1 VSVPD
6 SVTTSEEIMPMLMGP
21 KVGKTRA
28 TNIAIN
34 VVLYVIAFGAAFLL
48 ASILILVTT
57 TTSPLDVMHALYQG
71 SISNWSAI
79 GLTLEQSTPILI
91 VALGVVIANRAGT
104 FTIGP
109 QGQFLMG
116 GLVAGFVMFKFG
128 LPTGLALPL
137 CLVGAAIGGA
147 IWAGIAAL
155 LRYTR
160 GVDVIISTLL
170 LNFVALEVVDF
181 CLNKLFLLQENVTT
195 NPKPPESAQL
205 TKSRQLPHLG
215 RLPGFSVT
223 SGVLIALVLV
233 IVVAF
238 VLARTKWGFRI
249 RMLGLNPTA
258 AQAAGV
264 SMAIFGGGA
273 LILSGAFAGLAGG
286 VWFTGIGTRLV
297 PGFEGGLGGEGLL
310 VALIARRSV
319 VATIPIAIFFGML
332 HSGGGYL
339 AATGVPAN
347 IVDIV
352 KGLVVLGAI
361 MPPVALHVWDRR
373 RSLRVAKRSARL
385 ELAGS
390 VLLEVAT

>member
-1 VSVPD
+1 MTVPD
-6 SVTTSEEIMPMLMGP
+6 QVTQSEEIMPMLMGP

-28 TNIAIN
+28 GNIAIN
-34 VVLYVIAFGAAFLL
+34 VGLYIVAFAAAFLL
-48 ASILILVTT
+48 VSILILATT
-57 TTSPLDVMHALYQG
+57 TTSPWDVMHALYTG
-71 SISNWSAI
+71 SVSGWAAI
-79 GLTLEQSTPILI
+79 GLTLEQATPILI
-91 VALGVVIANRAGT
+91 VAIGVVIANRAGT

-128 LPTGLALPL
+128 LPVPVALPL
-137 CLVGAAIGGA
+137 CLVGGAIGGA

-170 LNFVALEVVDF
+170 LNFVALELVDF
-181 CLNKLFLLQENVTT
+181 CLNKIFLLQENVPTS
-195 NPKPPESAQL
+195 PKPPQSAQL
-205 TKSRQLPHLG
+205 TTGERLPRIGH
-215 RLPGFSVT
+215 LPGFSVT
-223 SGVLIALVLV
+223 SGVLIAIALTVA
-233 IVVAF
+233 VAF
-238 VLARTKWGFRI
+238 VLARTKWGFRV

-264 SMAIFGGGA
+264 SMALFGGGA

-286 VWFTGIGTRLV
+286 VWFAGIGLRLT

-319 VATIPIAIFFGML
+319 IATVPIAIFFGML

-339 AATGVPAN
+339 ATTGVPTN
-347 IVDIV
+347 IVDIIR
-352 KGLVVLGAI
+352 GLVVLAAI
-361 MPPVALHVWDRR
+361 MPPVILHVWDNR
-373 RSLRVAKRSARL
+373 RSLRVARRSAQRAV
-385 ELAGS
+385 AGADL
-390 VLLEVAT
+390 VEVAA